1 MSRIIFMEGP
11 DGCGKTEIGK
21 GLANRLS
28 IDYFKVET
36 EAENWRKGQFMT
48 ALRFDQT
55 YLAQLAQQCKNFQT
69 VIDRAYPS
77 EFVYSHIFR
86 RETDLPTLLKVDQ
99 TFALAGAQH
108 VICLR
113 KNYSKNRP
121 DPLVPK
127 EKLQELHD
135 DYLRFIEWTK
145 CDVVVI
151 YVDTYFDNFVRE
163 LDVLVPPL
171 VNRSN
176 NRGKTITILEGR

>member
-1 MSRIIFMEGP
+1 MSRLIFMEGP
-11 DGCGKTEIGK
+11 DGCGKTEIGR
-21 GLANRLS
+21 GLASRLL

-36 EAENWRKGQFMT
+36 EAENWRKGQFIT

-55 YLAQLAQQCKNFQT
+55 YLAQLACQCRSMQI
-69 VIDRAYPS
+69 VVDRAYPS

-86 RETDLPTLLKVDQ
+86 RDTDLPTLTKVDQ
-99 TFALAGAQH
+99 EFAQAGAQH

-135 DYLRFIEWTK
+135 DYLWFIEWTK
-145 CDVVVI
+145 CDVVAI
-151 YVDTYFDNFVRE
+151 YVDTYLDSLGRE
-163 LDVLVPPL
+163 LDAIVPHIM
-171 VNRSN
+171 NRS
-176 NRGKTITILEGR
+176 NRGKTVTFLEGK